1 MDNMHAMQASLQ
13 ASRLAALDLNL
24 VVVLQALL
32 TEASVTRAAR
42 RVALS
47 QSATSHA
54 LARLRELLGDPLLV
68 RSGRRLTLTPR
79 ATALLPA
86 LDRGLS
92 ELDCAL
98 SGEPPFSPATAHR
111 SFTVGMADY
120 AQAVMLGPLLARLHR
135 QAPGVTLS
143 VVGFPDTFERMDA
156 GTMDL
161 AVNTKTALPAG
172 FTSQKIF
179 SDGFVCI
186 VRRDHP
192 RVKGRGPAISM
203 AQYLALDH
211 LVVAPSGLSGSIV
224 DSALEQLGLQ
234 RRVAVRVSSFLA
246 APLVVAGSDLI
257 STGPARVLRPM
268 AERYPLRLLRP
279 PLHLDP
285 FDMHVCWHNRRTN
298 DAAHAWLRGLMGA
311 RAT

>member
-1 MDNMHAMQASLQ
+1 
-13 ASRLAALDLNL
+13 L

-32 TEASVTRAAR
+32 SEASVTRAAR
-42 RVALS
+42 RVSLS

-54 LARLRELLGDPLLV
+54 LNRLRDLLGDPLLV
-68 RSGRRLTLTPR
+68 RSGRRLTLTAR

-86 LDRGLS
+86 LERGLL
-92 ELDCAL
+92 ELEGAL
-98 SGEPPFSPATAHR
+98 SGEPPFSPATAQR

-135 QAPGVTLS
+135 LAPGVTLS
-143 VVGFPDTFERMDA
+143 VVGFPDVFERMDA
-156 GTMDL
+156 GTLDL
-161 AVNTKTALPAG
+161 AVITKSPLPAG
-172 FTSQKIF
+172 FTSQKLF

-192 RVKGRGPAISM
+192 QVRGPRLSM

-211 LVVAPSGLSGSIV
+211 LVVAPGGLSGSIV
-224 DSALEQLGLQ
+224 DSALERLGLE

-246 APLVVAGSDLI
+246 APLVVADSDLI

-268 AERYPLRLLRP
+268 AGRYPLRLLRP
-279 PLHLDP
+279 PVPLDP
-285 FDMHVCWHNRRTN
+285 FEMHLSWHNRRTS

-311 RAT
+311 RPA